1 MIQPYISL
9 QINLQ
14 AETPAYLQ
22 IMLQIQS
29 LILRE
34 ELLPGDQLPTVRQ
47 LAADLSINFNTVARA
62 YRMLD
67 QAGLI
72 TTQQGRGTYVLSG
85 TRAHKKM
92 RAEMLQ
98 ELTRQYLVEV
108 SQLEFTVQEVVGI
121 FRDELEKMLAE
132 NE

>member
-1 MIQPYISL
+1 
-9 QINLQ
+9 
-14 AETPAYLQ
+14 
-22 IMLQIQS
+22 MLQIQS

-47 LAADLSINFNTVARA
+47 MAAELSINFNTVARA

-72 TTQQGRGTYVLSG
+72 TTQQGRGTYVLTG
-85 TRAHKKM
+85 TRTHKKL
-92 RAEMLQ
+92 REETLE
-98 ELTRQYLVEV
+98 ELTKQYLLEV
-108 SQLEFTVQEVVGI
+108 SQLEFTVKEVVRV
-121 FRDELEKMLAE
+121 FRDQLEKKIAE

>member
-1 MIQPYISL
+1 MQPYISL
-9 QINLQ
+9 HIDLQ
-14 AETPAYLQ
+14 GQTPAYLQ

-47 LAADLSINFNTVARA
+47 LASDLSINFNTVARA

-72 TTQQGRGTYVLSG
+72 TVFFR
-85 TRAHKKM
+85 R
-92 RAEMLQ
+92 
-98 ELTRQYLVEV
+98 
-108 SQLEFTVQEVVGI
+108 FGI
-121 FRDELEKMLAE
+121 FFREVHP
-132 NE
+132 